1 MRINLSD
8 LMRGAWQRFRAE
20 GNSFTFAT
28 CLKLAWMEAK
38 GQKGYTF
45 RLEAER
51 AAITAYLMKLVKLMR
66 EGLADIH
73 QLHKVEILRAA
84 LLRSVDE
91 QGIAVLDGKTVG
103 ICKYAIRNAA

>member
-8 LMRGAWQRFRAE
+8 LMRSAWQRFRSE
-20 GNSFTFAT
+20 GNRFTFAT

-51 AAITAYLMKLVKLMR
+51 AAITAYLMKLVKLQGTHR
-66 EGLADIH
+66 IRLLQAGCTGAADATY
-73 QLHKVEILRAA
+73 RSAA
-84 LLRSVDE
+84 CLRSCDP
-91 QGIAVLDGKTVG
+91 
-103 ICKYAIRNAA
+103 R

>member
-1 MRINLSD
+1 MRVNLST
-8 LMRGAWQRFRAE
+8 LMQSAWQRFKAE
-20 GNSFTFAT
+20 GNAFTFAT

-38 GQKGYTF
+38 GCKGYTF

-51 AAITAYLMKLVKLMR
+51 AAITAYLMKLVRLMR
-66 EGLADIH
+66 AGLADIH

-84 LLRSVDE
+84 LLRSVDA

-103 ICKYAIRNAA
+103 VCKYAIRNAA